1 MTTPE
6 REVLEA
12 NSAFYAAFARGDA
25 EAMDALWARE
35 APVACLH
42 PGWELLQGR
51 EAVVESWRRILLG
64 GGAPAGIRCES
75 ASAHVQGDWAWV
87 VCAEVLPAGKLAA
100 TNLFV
105 REEGLWRLVHH
116 HASPMPPP
124 SPRRPVGFRN

>member
-1 MTTPE
+1 MTAAE

-12 NSAFYAAFARGDA
+12 NAAFYAAFEQRDP

-51 EAVVESWRRILLG
+51 AAVVESWRQILLG
-64 GGAPAGIRCES
+64 GGAPEGIRCEN

-87 VCAEVLPAGKLAA
+87 VCAEVLPGGTLAA
-100 TNLFV
+100 TTCSCA
-105 REEGLWRLVHH
+105 RK
-116 HASPMPPP
+116 
-124 SPRRPVGFRN
+124 